1 MEWLYKTNCK
11 DCSSR
16 VLTFSDFDTDAGQLL
31 EILGRK
37 NLDYQQNIQKKLGF
51 KYRSHSKGQEY
62 NSLLHQWITK
72 PQRFPLIYIL
82 EGHSVKRLA
91 LGDTFGAVYLSVSWW
106 PAVLCWLWP
115 VESDLCFRPTKIQA
129 TTWGTPRTN
138 LKFDFPT
145 QIISK
150 KLSCYGGTTLWS
162 SLPCKARCAES
173 LGLFKRAISKAL
185 QHTAF
190 MDGKQLNS

>member
-1 MEWLYKTNCK
+1 MLANCWKFWKGKILTTNKTFK
-11 DCSSR
+11 RSWGLSTGHIPQ
-16 VLTFSDFDTDAGQLL
+16 VKSTIHFSINKLL
-31 EILGRK
+31 NHK
-37 NLDYQQNIQKKLGF
+37 YSLD
-51 KYRSHSKGQEY
+51 
-62 NSLLHQWITK
+62 
-72 PQRFPLIYIL
+72 L

-115 VESDLCFRPTKIQA
+115 EESDLCFRPTKIQA

-150 KLSCYGGTTLWS
+150 QFSCYGGTTLRN
-162 SLPCKARCAES
+162 SLPCEARCAES
-173 LGLFKRAISKAL
+173 LGLFKWAISKAL